1 MRDNIKKE
9 DFGYDAKILD
19 TFFDQNDF
27 IPKGTFQIKKEVQ
40 GIIGIIH

>member
-19 TFFDQNDF
+19 TFFDENGF
-27 IPKGTFQIKKEVQ
+27 IPKGTFQIKKR
-40 GIIGIIH
+40 GSGYYLSYM